1 MKLKNIVNLMLSPFD
16 CKIVRITQKVQH
28 DFDPLERNDVKTLE
42 KLWGDP
48 AFRKKY
54 LSKQRQGLYE
64 VVLSELQSM
73 QLFDQDCRLLD
84 MGCGPGFF
92 PKLLHDKNFVG
103 SINGCDFSSQ
113 AISLSSSL
121 IPTGTFFQHDIYNPV
136 PEKYD
141 IIVCM
146 ETIEHIL
153 HPEKALLNLADAAP
167 NLILTV
173 PEGRK
178 DSFQGHVNLWTKQ
191 SFEIFLGK
199 VLPQK
204 KIEVSEVANEKNLLA
219 RIS

>member
-84 MGCGPGFF
+84 
-92 PKLLHDKNFVG
+92 L
-103 SINGCDFSSQ
+103 
-113 AISLSSSL
+113 SL
-121 IPTGTFFQHDIYNPV
+121 I
-136 PEKYD
+136 
-141 IIVCM
+141 
-146 ETIEHIL
+146 HI
-153 HPEKALLNLADAAP
+153 
-167 NLILTV
+167 
-173 PEGRK
+173 
-178 DSFQGHVNLWTKQ
+178 
-191 SFEIFLGK
+191 
-199 VLPQK
+199 
-204 KIEVSEVANEKNLLA
+204 
-219 RIS
+219 